1 MKKYFSLLLALS
13 LLMSYNLSAAETY
26 TYPDSDNPVVQIT
39 FPDGWEI
46 EPDEEMLHAMPNDES
61 IYLGFLAL
69 EGSNDIEDALDA
81 VDEVLAE
88 LLSELELADFEEIEN
103 DDFVFLYSEGNGV
116 DKEGDDVN
124 VTVALFSPD
133 GEMVCLVFY
142 YGTPEAEEIHE
153 NELNAIVASILK
165 P

>member
-1 MKKYFSLLLALS
+1 MRRYFSLFLVVS

-26 TYPDSDNPVVQIT
+26 TYPDSDNPVVQIS
-39 FPDGWEI
+39 FPDSWEI
-46 EPDEEMLHAMPNDES
+46 EPDEEMLHAMPGDES
-61 IYLGFLAL
+61 IYLGFLSL
-69 EGSNDIEDALDA
+69 EGSEDIEAALDA

-88 LLSELELADFEEIEN
+88 LLSELDLADFEEIEN

-116 DKEGDDVN
+116 DKEGDAVN

-153 NELNAIVASILK
+153 KELNAIVESISK